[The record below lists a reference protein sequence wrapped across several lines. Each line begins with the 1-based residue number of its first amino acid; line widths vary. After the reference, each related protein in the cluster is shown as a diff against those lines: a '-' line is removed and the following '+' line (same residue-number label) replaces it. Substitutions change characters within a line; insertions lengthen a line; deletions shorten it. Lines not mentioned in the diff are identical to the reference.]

1 MPDPLLVEEKS
12 RLSILVIEDSPEF
25 GKNALEALK
34 GHDARLATNLKEAL
48 DALASGTKFD
58 FILSDA
64 HVPLREG
71 EQPVA
76 IILGMLET
84 CFEKD
89 IPVCFVT
96 KADHHGLID
105 IADEGYVSLRAVT
118 LGEASEALMTLSNS
132 KEEASA
138 KKVFST
144 IKPAASA
151 NVKTDSKTPELWAK
165 ALDMV
170 RNAATKSSPIAGA
183 IRKVRSIGLDV
194 VMEKGLPK
202 VIQGTG
208 PKA

>member
-1 MPDPLLVEEKS
+1 MSDPLLVEGKS
-12 RLSILVIEDSPEF
+12 RLSVLVIEDSPEF
-25 GKNALEALK
+25 GRNALEALK
-34 GHDARLATNLKEAL
+34 GHDVRLATTLNGAL

-58 FILSDA
+58 FMLSDA
-64 HVPLREG
+64 HVPLRDG

-105 IADEGYVSLRAVT
+105 LADEGYVSLRAVT
-118 LGEASEALMTLSNS
+118 LGEASDALMSLSRS
-132 KEEASA
+132 KEEATA

-144 IKPAASA
+144 IKPAAA
-151 NVKTDSKTPELWAK
+151 DNVKTDSKTPELWAK
-165 ALDMV
+165 ALEMV
-170 RNAATKSSPIAGA
+170 RNAATKPTSVTMA

-194 VMEKGLPK
+194 VMDRGMPRVVPGANTKG
-202 VIQGTG
+202 
-208 PKA
+208 